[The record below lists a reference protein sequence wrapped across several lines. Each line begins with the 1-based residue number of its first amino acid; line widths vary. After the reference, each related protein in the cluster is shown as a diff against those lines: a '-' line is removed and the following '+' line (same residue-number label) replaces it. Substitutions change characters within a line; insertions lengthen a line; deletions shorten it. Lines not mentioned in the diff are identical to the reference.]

1 MAFMAATACAVAPG
15 PEPAPAAARS
25 SSAQAEPAAPGD
37 DVAIPDELTPD
48 NGPTICG
55 SATRR
60 CVTAS
65 ACHHSEG
72 IDVGTFDCAAGLICC
87 AF

>member
-1 MAFMAATACAVAPG
+1 
-15 PEPAPAAARS
+15 
-25 SSAQAEPAAPGD
+25 
-37 DVAIPDELTPD
+37 VAIPDELTPD